1 MIQFLD
7 LKVINAQYR
16 DELVQAATDVI
27 DSGWYIQGAQVEQFE
42 REFADYCG
50 TKHCVGV
57 ANGLDALILILRAWK
72 ELGKLKE
79 GDEVIVPANTYIA
92 SILAITENN
101 LVPVLVEPNVET
113 FNIDSVKI
121 EKVITNKTKAIL
133 PVHLYGQPANLDEI
147 IEIAEEHGIPVIED
161 CAQAHGATYKGK
173 KVGTFG
179 TMGCFSFY
187 PSKNLGAYGDA
198 GIITTNNETL
208 RDKLLSLRNYGQ
220 TSRYIHEET
229 GTNSRLD
236 EMQAAI
242 LRVKLKHL
250 DKWTKKRREL
260 AEVYTSNLNKVTIPQ
275 ELKDRNHVYHLYVI
289 RSDNRDMLREH
300 LARNGVGTQIHYPMP
315 AHLQGAYKNLGMKEG
330 SFPITE
336 KSAKQILSLPLYPE
350 LEKNKIRK
358 VIELINKF

>member
-1 MIQFLD
+1 MEIPIFD
-7 LKVINAQYR
+7 LTSQYKSI
-16 DELVQAATDVI
+16 EKEI
-27 DSGWYIQGAQVEQFE
+27 DTAVKRVLKSGWFVLGKEGEAFEQ
-42 REFADYCG
+42 EFAEYNGSKYAIGVNSG
-50 TKHCVGV
+50 T
-57 ANGLDALILILRAWK
+57 DALHLALRA
-72 ELGKLKE
+72 LDITT
-79 GDEVIVPANTYIA
+79 GDEVITVPNTAIPTINAISLANATPVFVDIDPLSYNLNPKKLKN
-92 SILAITENN
+92 SITKN
-101 LVPVLVEPNVET
+101 
-113 FNIDSVKI
+113 
-121 EKVITNKTKAIL
+121 TKAIM